1 MFQDTIWGEIALPTF
16 VKTVIDTPTFQ
27 RLRYL
32 RQNGLLHLVFDGAV
46 HTRFAHSIGT
56 AWLAYKL
63 VSRLKAAQ
71 PELHITDGEVH
82 TVVVAALCHDLGHG
96 PCSHAFDMF
105 MSRVDPGWSH
115 EAQSVALLQHL
126 VSTSPAVQAAVADAG
141 VNVHTACELVLG
153 SKDKAP
159 RKWRW
164 AGPPPGRQFLYE
176 IVSSSPTGI
185 DVDKWDYIRRDSFYL
200 NIPNGFVCKRLL
212 KHCRVIDGRLAWPRS
227 ETATIMDMF
236 HTRFQLHDRAYQ
248 HRSCRVMDHMV
259 MRALYDMKDYVV
271 GTCADTGLP
280 VTIEHAHLHA
290 TTYIRL
296 TDSIVDCGLQ
306 DALDVGRLNSDAR
319 LLFRRV
325 QMRDLWQVVAEV
337 NLPKT
342 FGGSAKDVSTML
354 AERSGVPA
362 SRFCI
367 DVAHI
372 NCGKGRRNPMR
383 NVRLFPA
390 ETRPCVRVLP
400 VIDAAE
406 PATDTDIDAAADA
419 VGGEYL
425 RPTSFQKRI
434 LRLFVCVAADVE
446 ALHTAFATH
455 WCSILR
461 SVLG

>member
-1 MFQDTIWGEIALPTF
+1 MFQDTIWGEIALPEF
-16 VKTVIDTPTFQ
+16 VKAIIDTPTFQ

-63 VSRLKAAQ
+63 VCRLKAAQ
-71 PELHITDGEVH
+71 PELHVTDGEVN
-82 TVVVAALCHDLGHG
+82 TVVFAALCHDLGHG

-105 MSRVDPGWSH
+105 MSRVDPSWSH
-115 EAQSVALLQHL
+115 EIQSVALVQHL
-126 VSTSPAVQAAVADAG
+126 VSSSVEVRTAVLDAG
-141 VNVHTACELVLG
+141 VDVHMACELVLG
-153 SKDKAP
+153 SKDKTP

-164 AGPPPGRQFLYE
+164 GGPTAGRQFLYE

-248 HRSCRVMDHMV
+248 HRTCRLLDHMV
-259 MRALYDMKDYVV
+259 MHALYIMKDYVV
-271 GTCADTGLP
+271 GACAETAVP
-280 VTIEHAHLHA
+280 VTIEHAHLHPA
-290 TTYIRL
+290 TYICL

-306 DALDVGRLNSDAR
+306 DALDTVRLHNDAR
-319 LLFRRV
+319 VLWKRV
-325 QMRDLWQVVAEV
+325 QTRDLWHVVGEV

-342 FGGSAKDVSTML
+342 FGGSVKDVS
-354 AERSGVPA
+354 AELETRSGVPA
-362 SRFCI
+362 HRFAM
-367 DVAHI
+367 DMAHI

-390 ETRPCVRVLP
+390 ETRPAVMEM
-400 VIDAAE
+400 DS
-406 PATDTDIDAAADA
+406 ATDTDIDAAAKSVRSD
-419 VGGEYL
+419 YL

-434 LRLFVCVAADVE
+434 LRLFVYDAADVGTLQLAFTNWCRD
-446 ALHTAFATH
+446 ALF
-455 WCSILR
+455 L
-461 SVLG
+461 LGYR